1 MISCDSTKFFCVP
14 SPHVPTFL
22 YHAICIGHYY
32 CNSRYKINRTN
43 HDSFLLVYTKSGT
56 GLFEIDGISHQTSA
70 GDICLIDCYKPHS
83 YRSLNEWEILW
94 FHFDGNNSRSFFE
107 YLCNGEPFFHI
118 LFQNPAQFEII
129 WEQLYTTLSQKIQP
143 NEFII
148 SQYISQVLT
157 LLALSCKHKHKLNPK
172 NYSDFINSSLKYI
185 HHHLSQE
192 LTVEILAKRVSLSP
206 YYFLR
211 KFKEEI
217 GYTPYRYILISRIH
231 LAKFLLKT
239 NTDSIKIIAYQCG
252 FHTEHSFCTS
262 FKKETGMTPS
272 EYRNHAIK
280 LENDTPIHN

>member
-1 MISCDSTKFFCVP
+1 MSISTNCVLPMISSDSTKFFCVQ
-14 SPHVPTFL
+14 SPHVPDFL

-32 CNSRYKINRTN
+32 CNSTYKINRIN
-43 HDSFLLVYTKSGT
+43 YDSFLMIYTKNGN
-56 GLFEIDGISHQTSA
+56 GIIEIDGISHQASP

-107 YLCNGEPFFHI
+107 YLCDGEPFFHI
-118 LFQNPAQFEII
+118 LPQHPTHFEIT
-129 WEQLYTTLSQKIQP
+129 WEQLYAILSQRVQP
-143 NEFII
+143 NQFII
-148 SQYISQVLT
+148 SQYISQSLT
-157 LLALSCKHKHKLNPK
+157 LLALSCTHKLNTE

-185 HHHLSQE
+185 HHHLSE
-192 LTVEILAKRVSLSP
+192 EITVEILAKRVSLSP

-231 LAKFLLKT
+231 LAEFLLKT
-239 NTDSIKIIAYQCG
+239 STDSIKIIAYQCG

-262 FKKETGMTPS
+262 FKKETNMTPT
-272 EYRNHAIK
+272 EYRNHA
-280 LENDTPIHN
+280 H